1 MRRSDAR
8 PNNEERPQ
16 ENPENHNFRTAEQ
29 ADCIYQL
36 LGDLRSVLWDH
47 YGDEIAELYEEI
59 RVEQQERPDSVE
71 VNHEL
76 PFLAVIGCG
85 ETG

>member
-1 MRRSDAR
+1 MKTLKITT
-8 PNNEERPQ
+8 
-16 ENPENHNFRTAEQ
+16 HWTAEQ

-59 RVEQQERPDSVE
+59 RLEQQVYSGSVD
-71 VNHEL
+71 VNQEL
-76 PFLAVIGCG
+76 PF
-85 ETG
+85 

>member
-1 MRRSDAR
+1 MKTLRITTYW
-8 PNNEERPQ
+8 
-16 ENPENHNFRTAEQ
+16 TAEQ

-47 YGDEIAELYEEI
+47 YGDEIVQMYEES
-59 RVEQQERPDSVE
+59 RVEREEYADCVE

-76 PFLAVIGCG
+76 PF
-85 ETG
+85 